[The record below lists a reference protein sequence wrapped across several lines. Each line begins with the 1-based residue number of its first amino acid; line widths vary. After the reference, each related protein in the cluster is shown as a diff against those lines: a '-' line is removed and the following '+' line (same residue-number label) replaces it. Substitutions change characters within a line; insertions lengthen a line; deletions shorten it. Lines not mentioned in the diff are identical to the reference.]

1 MKRTLL
7 SLFAGLLV
15 GAAIVYFQFPRIETK
30 VEVQKE
36 TQTRT
41 VTRRVVLPDGTRTTE
56 RVTDTVQKEAIQ
68 SKTST
73 RPDWMVGVNTNL
85 GTYGIGESYQLQVHR
100 RILGPVLVSAGIN
113 TKGEATIGVA
123 VEF

>member
-7 SLFAGLLV
+7 SLLAGLLI
-15 GAAIVYFQFPRIETK
+15 GAAIVYFQFPRIEKK

-56 RVTDTVQKEAIQ
+56 RITDTVQKEATQ
-68 SKTST
+68 SKTSP

-85 GTYGIGESYQLQVHR
+85 GRYGIGESYQLQVHR
-100 RILGPVLVSAGIN
+100 RILGPVSISAGIS
-113 TKGEATIGVA
+113 TKAEATIGVA